1 MEEPSRN
8 PSSPHDGR
16 AYGPPSQ
23 SLIPNSSSEAL
34 AEASIREPDGS
45 ELKRAKGDEP
55 ISVSPS
61 SEAFMSNSFELGC
74 TVDCKMEKVSLIG
87 CSDDLLSDPS
97 APVADG
103 EGGRKEFGNGVPNG
117 DDESGAT
124 ETDNSERDESSSEE
138 SDSSSTSSEEEEEE
152 DGNSDGDGGQG
163 LEEVPAGSDDEEQ
176 VVRGP
181 IKSKNELEVENLTLQ
196 VLPSVPQVK
205 ITLKPHHQTIPV
217 GMISSVNL
225 RFLHQQHVFVNCL
238 LQVLGNRVIVEGSVN
253 HNPLN
258 EGSLL
263 WITETR
269 TLLGIIDEIFG
280 PVKKPYYV
288 VRYNSES
295 DVPTGITDGTA
306 VSFVI
311 EFANHILDKN
321 ICNKGYDAS
330 GENDEEFTNEV
341 EFSDDEK
348 EAEYRRSVRPAKRGP
363 DDRKHVKLKN
373 DTHKKRTNFKGARVQ
388 KCMVSPIP
396 DDLEAPKQ
404 PIPGVRGPFLAPS
417 RACKS
422 DFGKSSSLQSAYTC
436 ENASPMLPM
445 IARADNFVVTSP
457 SHQLTQQP
465 NPSLGHG
472 VSCLQQPNAFLA
484 CGMPML
490 FQQQQNALWP
500 LATPTQQ
507 QTNAI
512 FTHGMS
518 LQQQQVA
525 AMAGFQMNCLPSQQL
540 GTGAYLRQHQ
550 IQGFSDNSNRVPP
563 QQQIFP
569 MLGIPGIPWIGGSLN
584 YSTGLMPPVPV
595 PQAGQASLVHTE
607 QGVSDQLF
615 PATDQGGMLFNP
627 GSSSVR
633 GRTPLQRGG
642 RHSFRPGMRR

>member
-8 PSSPHDGR
+8 PSSPQDGR

-23 SLIPNSSSEAL
+23 SLIPSSSMEAL

-55 ISVSPS
+55 ISFSPS
-61 SEAFMSNSFELGC
+61 SDAFKSDSFELGC

-87 CSDDLLSDPS
+87 CSDHLLSDPS

-103 EGGRKEFGNGVPNG
+103 EGGRNEFGDGVTNG
-117 DDESGAT
+117 DDET
-124 ETDNSERDESSSEE
+124 ETDDSEREESSSEE
-138 SDSSSTSSEEEEEE
+138 SDCSSSTNSEEEEEE

-163 LEEVPAGSDDEEQ
+163 PEEVLAGSDDEEQ

-181 IKSKNELEVENLTLQ
+181 IKSKNELEV
-196 VLPSVPQVK
+196 LPSVPQVE

-217 GMISSVNL
+217 GMISS
-225 RFLHQQHVFVNCL
+225 
-238 LQVLGNRVIVEGSVN
+238 VLGNRVIVEGSVN

-258 EGSLL
+258 EGSIL

-280 PVKKPYYV
+280 PVKKPYYA
-288 VRYNSES
+288 VRYNSEN

-311 EFANHILDKN
+311 EFANYVLDKN

-330 GENDEEFTNEV
+330 GENDEEITNEV

-348 EAEYRRSVRPAKRGP
+348 ESEYRRSMRQAKRGP

-373 DTHKKRTNFKGARVQ
+373 DTRKKKTNFKGARVQ
-388 KCMVSPIP
+388 KGMVSPIP

-404 PIPGVRGPFLAPS
+404 PIPGVRSPFLAPS

-422 DFGKSSSLQSAYTC
+422 DFGKLSYLQSAYTC
-436 ENASPMLPM
+436 ENASPMLPTT
-445 IARADNFVVTSP
+445 AQADTFVVTSP
-457 SHQLTQQP
+457 HQLTQQP

-484 CGMPML
+484 YGMPMP
-490 FQQQQNALWP
+490 FQQQQNAFWP

-507 QTNAI
+507 QMNAI
-512 FTHGMS
+512 VTHGMS
-518 LQQQQVA
+518 LQQQQAA
-525 AMAGFQMNCLPSQQL
+525 AMAGFQMNFLPSQQL

-550 IQGFSDNSNRVPP
+550 IQGFSDSNRMAS

-569 MLGIPGIPWIGGSLN
+569 MLGIPWIGGSLN
-584 YSTGLMPPVPV
+584 SSSGLMPPVPV
-595 PQAGQASLVHTE
+595 PQAGQASLVHE

-627 GSSSVR
+627 GSSSIR
-633 GRTPLQRGG
+633 RRMPLQRGG
-642 RHSFRPGMRR
+642 RHSFRQCMRR

>member
-8 PSSPHDGR
+8 PSSPQDGR

-23 SLIPNSSSEAL
+23 SLIPNSSIEAL

-55 ISVSPS
+55 ISFSLTS
-61 SEAFMSNSFELGC
+61 DAFMSGSFELGC
-74 TVDCKMEKVSLIG
+74 PVDCKMEKVSLIG
-87 CSDDLLSDPS
+87 CSDDLMSDPC
-97 APVADG
+97 APLADG
-103 EGGRKEFGNGVPNG
+103 EGGRKEFGDGVTNG
-117 DDESGAT
+117 DDESGET
-124 ETDNSERDESSSEE
+124 ETDDSERVESSSEE
-138 SDSSSTSSEEEEEE
+138 SDSSSSSSTSSEEEEE
-152 DGNSDGDGGQG
+152 DNGNSDGDGGQG
-163 LEEVPAGSDDEEQ
+163 PEEVPAGSDAEEQ

-181 IKSKNELEVENLTLQ
+181 IKSKNELEV
-196 VLPSVPQVK
+196 LPSVPQVE
-205 ITLKPHHQTIPV
+205 ITLKPHHQTIPMGV
-217 GMISSVNL
+217 ISS
-225 RFLHQQHVFVNCL
+225 
-238 LQVLGNRVIVEGSVN
+238 VLGNRVIVEGSVN

-258 EGSLL
+258 EGSIL

-288 VRYNSES
+288 VRYNSEN

-311 EFANHILDKN
+311 EFANYVLDKN

-330 GENDEEFTNEV
+330 GENDEEITNEV

-348 EAEYRRSVRPAKRGP
+348 EVEYRRSMRQAKRGP

-373 DTHKKRTNFKGARVQ
+373 DTRKKKTNFKGAGVQ
-388 KCMVSPIP
+388 KGMVSPIP
-396 DDLEAPKQ
+396 DYLEAPKQ
-404 PIPGVRGPFLAPS
+404 PFPGVRGPFLAPS
-417 RACKS
+417 GACKS

-436 ENASPMLPM
+436 ENASPMLPT
-445 IARADNFVVTSP
+445 IARADTFVVTSP

-484 CGMPML
+484 GGMPMP
-490 FQQQQNALWP
+490 FQQHQNALWP

-507 QTNAI
+507 QMNAI
-512 FTHGMS
+512 VTHGMS
-518 LQQQQVA
+518 LQRQQVA
-525 AMAGFQMNCLPSQQL
+525 AMAGFQLNCLPSQQL
-540 GTGAYLRQHQ
+540 GAGAYLCQHQ
-550 IQGFSDNSNRVPP
+550 IPGFSDYSNRMPS

-569 MLGIPGIPWIGGSLN
+569 MLGIPWIGGSLN
-584 YSTGLMPPVPV
+584 SSTGLMPPVPV
-595 PQAGQASLVHTE
+595 PQAGQASLVRTE

-627 GSSSVR
+627 GSSSIR
-633 GRTPLQRGG
+633 GRMPLQRGG
-642 RHSFRPGMRR
+642 RHSFRQRMQR